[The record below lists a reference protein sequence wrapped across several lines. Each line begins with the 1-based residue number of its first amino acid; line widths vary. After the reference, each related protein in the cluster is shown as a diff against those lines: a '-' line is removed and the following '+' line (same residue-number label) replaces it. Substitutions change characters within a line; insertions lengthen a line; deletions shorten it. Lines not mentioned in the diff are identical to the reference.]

1 MKWMMTLTTLSL
13 IGIVFTGNSI
23 YTEVKLFRSNDK
35 PTEITASMYRSLIW
49 HSDIYKDDEFLN
61 TAQSYFSDGKI
72 DTREYSKLTS
82 LASKTAGPIIYIQ
95 ETDEQLW
102 HARLTYKKYI
112 EEKTVERLAG
122 LH

>member
-13 IGIVFTGNSI
+13 IGIVITGNSI

-49 HSDIYKDDEFLN
+49 HSDIYKDDQFLN

-82 LASKTAGPIIYIQ
+82 LASKSIGPIIYIQ

-102 HARLTYKKYI
+102 HARLTYKNYL
-112 EEKTVERLAG
+112 EEKTVERLAS

>member
-49 HSDIYKDDEFLN
+49 HSDIYKDDEFLH

-82 LASKTAGPIIYIQ
+82 LASKTAGPIIYLQ

-102 HARLTYKKYI
+102 HARLTYKKYL
-112 EEKTVERLAG
+112 EEQTVERLAS

>member
-1 MKWMMTLTTLSL
+1 MMTLTTLSL
-13 IGIVFTGNSI
+13 IGIVITGNSI
-23 YTEVKLFRSNDK
+23 YTEVKIFRSNDK

-49 HSDIYKDDEFLN
+49 HSDIYKDDQFLN

-82 LASKTAGPIIYIQ
+82 LASKSAGPIIYIQ

-102 HARLTYKKYI
+102 HARLTYKKYL
-112 EEKTVERLAG
+112 EEKTVERLAS

>member
-13 IGIVFTGNSI
+13 IGIVITGNSI
-23 YTEVKLFRSNDK
+23 YTEVKIFRSNDK

-49 HSDIYKDDEFLN
+49 HSDIYKDDQFLN

-72 DTREYSKLTS
+72 DTREYRKLTS
-82 LASKTAGPIIYIQ
+82 LASKIAGPIIYIQ

-102 HARLTYKKYI
+102 HARLTYKKYL
-112 EEKTVERLAG
+112 EEKTVERLAS

>member
-13 IGIVFTGNSI
+13 IGIVITGNSI

-49 HSDIYKDDEFLN
+49 HSDIYKDDQFLN

-82 LASKTAGPIIYIQ
+82 LASKSAGPIIYIQ

-102 HARLTYKKYI
+102 HARLTYKNYL
-112 EEKTVERLAG
+112 EEKTVERLAS

>member
-49 HSDIYKDDEFLN
+49 HSDIYKDDEFLR

-82 LASKTAGPIIYIQ
+82 LASKTAGPIIYIK

-102 HARLTYKKYI
+102 HARLTYKKYL
-112 EEKTVERLAG
+112 EEKTVERLAS

>member
-13 IGIVFTGNSI
+13 IGIVITGNSI

-49 HSDIYKDDEFLN
+49 HSDIYKDDQFLN

-82 LASKTAGPIIYIQ
+82 LASKSAGPIIYIQ
-95 ETDEQLW
+95 DTDEQLW
-102 HARLTYKKYI
+102 HARLTYKNYL
-112 EEKTVERLAG
+112 EEKTVERLAS

>member
-13 IGIVFTGNSI
+13 IGIVITGNSI
-23 YTEVKLFRSNDK
+23 YTEVKIFRSNDK

-49 HSDIYKDDEFLN
+49 HSDIYKDDQFLN

-82 LASKTAGPIIYIQ
+82 LANKSAGPIIYIQ

-102 HARLTYKKYI
+102 HARLTYKNYL
-112 EEKTVERLAG
+112 EEKTVERLAS

>member
-13 IGIVFTGNSI
+13 IGIVITGNSI
-23 YTEVKLFRSNDK
+23 YTEVKIFRSNDK

-49 HSDIYKDDEFLN
+49 HSDIYKDDQFLN

-82 LASKTAGPIIYIQ
+82 LASKSAGPIIYIQ

-102 HARLTYKKYI
+102 HARLTYKKYL
-112 EEKTVERLAG
+112 EEKTVERLAS

>member
-13 IGIVFTGNSI
+13 IGIVITGNSI
-23 YTEVKLFRSNDK
+23 YTEVKIFRSNDK
-35 PTEITASMYRSLIW
+35 PTEITAGMYRSLIW
-49 HSDIYKDDEFLN
+49 HSDIYKDDQFLN

-82 LASKTAGPIIYIQ
+82 LASKSAGPIIYIQ

-102 HARLTYKKYI
+102 HARLTYKKYL
-112 EEKTVERLAG
+112 EEKTVERLAS

>member
-1 MKWMMTLTTLSL
+1 MKWMMNLTTLSL
-13 IGIVFTGNSI
+13 IGIVITGNSI
-23 YTEVKLFRSNDK
+23 YTEVKIFRSNDK

-49 HSDIYKDDEFLN
+49 HSDIYKDDHFLN

-72 DTREYSKLTS
+72 DTREYRKLTS
-82 LASKTAGPIIYIQ
+82 LASKIAGPIIYIQ

-102 HARLTYKKYI
+102 HARLTYKNYL
-112 EEKTVERLAG
+112 EEKTVERLAS

>member
-13 IGIVFTGNSI
+13 IGIVITGNSI
-23 YTEVKLFRSNDK
+23 YTEVKIFRSNDK

-49 HSDIYKDDEFLN
+49 HSDIYKDDQFLN

-82 LASKTAGPIIYIQ
+82 LASKIAGPIIYIQ

-102 HARLTYKKYI
+102 HARLTYKKYL
-112 EEKTVERLAG
+112 EEKTVERLAS

>member
-102 HARLTYKKYI
+102 HARLTYKKYL
-112 EEKTVERLAG
+112 EEKTVERLAS

>member
-13 IGIVFTGNSI
+13 IGIVITGNSI

-49 HSDIYKDDEFLN
+49 HSDIYKDDQFLN

-82 LASKTAGPIIYIQ
+82 LASKSAGPIIYIQ

-102 HARLTYKKYI
+102 HARLTYKKYL
-112 EEKTVERLAG
+112 EEKTVERLAS
-122 LH
+122 LQ

>member
-35 PTEITASMYRSLIW
+35 PTEITSSMYRSLIW

-102 HARLTYKKYI
+102 HARLTYKKYL
-112 EEKTVERLAG
+112 EEKTVERLAS

>member
-13 IGIVFTGNSI
+13 IGIVITGNSI

-35 PTEITASMYRSLIW
+35 PSEITASMYRSLIW
-49 HSDIYKDDEFLN
+49 HSDIYKEEQFLN
-61 TAQSYFSDGKI
+61 TARSYLSDGII

-82 LASKTAGPIIYIQ
+82 LANKVAGPIIYIQ
-95 ETDEQLW
+95 ENDEQLW
-102 HARLTYKKYI
+102 HARLTYKKYLDDQ
-112 EEKTVERLAG
+112 TVERLAS

>member
-13 IGIVFTGNSI
+13 IGIVITGNSI
-23 YTEVKLFRSNDK
+23 YTEVKIFRSNDK

-49 HSDIYKDDEFLN
+49 HSDIYKDDQFLN

-82 LASKTAGPIIYIQ
+82 LANKSAGPIIYIQ

-102 HARLTYKKYI
+102 HARLTYKKYL
-112 EEKTVERLAG
+112 EEKTVERLAS

>member
-82 LASKTAGPIIYIQ
+82 LASKTAGPIIYLQ

-102 HARLTYKKYI
+102 HARLTYKKYL
-112 EEKTVERLAG
+112 EEKTVERLAS